1 MSAPGSS
8 RRARN
13 PTTREPLR
21 RAGIMKTTAS
31 PQQARRVPAPTTQAI
46 ARTANEP
53 GWDELTPR
61 GAYARVGRPLFLSLL
76 VLAGLPVALVLAA
89 IIAPINWIAFRDH
102 RQILFAQTRIG
113 LRGRPFRIWKFRTMR
128 SVSRGALESWSGGR
142 EDLRVTR
149 FGRFLRSSHLDEL
162 PQILNILNGDMA
174 LIGPRPEMVE
184 IEAWAGEHVPGFSK
198 RLVICPGLTGLAQI
212 TQGYTGH
219 DAGAYAQ
226 KLEINCDY
234 LERMSFA
241 TDVKVVAKTIVWMAR
256 GRGWAWRKPSGSR
269 SVPAAG
275 SAVKTR

>member
-1 MSAPGSS
+1 VPQ
-8 RRARN
+8 
-13 PTTREPLR
+13 PVPLPR
-21 RAGIMKTTAS
+21 TAL
-31 PQQARRVPAPTTQAI
+31 AHAPT
-46 ARTANEP
+46 
-53 GWDELTPR
+53 WHELAPK
-61 GAYARVGRPLFLSLL
+61 GFYARIGRPLFLGLL
-76 VLAGLPVALVLAA
+76 VLAGLPIAALLAA

-128 SVSRGALESWSGGR
+128 KVSRSALESWSGGR
-142 EDLRVTR
+142 EELRVTR

-184 IEAWAGEHVPGFSK
+184 IEAWAGEHVPGFSQ
-198 RLVICPGLTGLAQI
+198 RLVIRPGLTGLAQI

-219 DAGAYAQ
+219 DADAYAQ

-241 TDVKVVAKTIVWMAR
+241 TDVEVVAKTIVWMAR
-256 GRGWAWRKPSGSR
+256 GRGWAWRKPANTPSK

-275 SAVKTR
+275 SAVKSR